1 MYKRRGKVFVVSGP
15 SGVGKGTLVEE
26 VLKKRDIHLSIS
38 CTSRAP
44 RHNEREGVDY
54 FFINKEDFLEKIDK
68 NAFAEWAEVYGNYY
82 GTPKA
87 ELEKHLSKGQDVILE
102 IEMLGAAQIKEL
114 GEDAV
119 LIFVLPPNL
128 KTLKNRL
135 ISRKTEDSSAIEAR
149 LSCTMDEL
157 KHLSNYDYYLVNKNI
172 DLTVDELLSIIDS
185 QAHRVSK
192 DFIEYLE
199 ESERQFS
206 L

>member
-1 MYKRRGKVFVVSGP
+1 
-15 SGVGKGTLVEE
+15 
-26 VLKKRDIHLSIS
+26 
-38 CTSRAP
+38 
-44 RHNEREGVDY
+44 
-54 FFINKEDFLEKIDK
+54 
-68 NAFAEWAEVYGNYY
+68 
-82 GTPKA
+82 
-87 ELEKHLSKGQDVILE
+87 
-102 IEMLGAAQIKEL
+102 MLGAAQIKEL